1 MANALSLEQLDD
13 DTLRLILALQTPS
26 TLLAVAGTCSSL
38 RSAALDAELW
48 RTHYDARFH
57 VCDAG
62 EVWRGVPLS
71 EFEPHVAYRRAWHD
85 RQARLSDVLR
95 PLAPGPSLAV
105 CRSPRGRDSPRLQIA
120 IAICSSSRDPAE
132 KAAELVTSVVDAL
145 CRELEAGE
153 LSHEDVADW
162 LCRSCEPVMQ
172 LAALGALRA
181 RAGVG
186 AAAGEWRG
194 VLVSEGAFA
203 PSLLPPRPALT
214 RALAAR
220 VDVMVHAFSQ
230 RRDCRGFRA
239 RDDLTTLSEPLGVL
253 AASPQHQLWEVLD
266 RGAVNEVRHIG
277 VIGRRA

>member
-1 MANALSLEQLDD
+1 MANLSLEQLDD
-13 DTLRLILALQTPS
+13 DSLRLILALQTPS

-145 CRELEAGE
+145 
-153 LSHEDVADW
+153 
-162 LCRSCEPVMQ
+162 
-172 LAALGALRA
+172 
-181 RAGVG
+181 
-186 AAAGEWRG
+186 
-194 VLVSEGAFA
+194 
-203 PSLLPPRPALT
+203 SLI
-214 RALAAR
+214 
-220 VDVMVHAFSQ
+220 
-230 RRDCRGFRA
+230 
-239 RDDLTTLSEPLGVL
+239 
-253 AASPQHQLWEVLD
+253 
-266 RGAVNEVRHIG
+266 HI
-277 VIGRRA
+277 

>member
-1 MANALSLEQLDD
+1 MANLSLEQLDD
-13 DTLRLILALQTPS
+13 DSLRLILALQTPS

-132 KAAELVTSVVDAL
+132 KAAELRAASAAATACVKVAASARST
-145 CRELEAGE
+145 AGSE
-153 LSHEDVADW
+153 
-162 LCRSCEPVMQ
+162 
-172 LAALGALRA
+172 A
-181 RAGVG
+181 RA
-186 AAAGEWRG
+186 
-194 VLVSEGAFA
+194 SPP
-203 PSLLPPRPALT
+203 PSHTEMKPASS
-214 RALAAR
+214 AAR
-220 VDVMVHAFSQ
+220 RYERMAAF
-230 RRDCRGFRA
+230 
-239 RDDLTTLSEPLGVL
+239 V
-253 AASPQHQLWEVLD
+253 
-266 RGAVNEVRHIG
+266 
-277 VIGRRA
+277 

>member
-1 MANALSLEQLDD
+1 MTAYLLSSRCLVV
-13 DTLRLILALQTPS
+13 P
-26 TLLAVAGTCSSL
+26 
-38 RSAALDAELW
+38 
-48 RTHYDARFH
+48 
-57 VCDAG
+57 
-62 EVWRGVPLS
+62 GVPL
-71 EFEPHVAYRRAWHD
+71 
-85 RQARLSDVLR
+85 
-95 PLAPGPSLAV
+95 
-105 CRSPRGRDSPRLQIA
+105 
-120 IAICSSSRDPAE
+120 
-132 KAAELVTSVVDAL
+132 
-145 CRELEAGE
+145 
-153 LSHEDVADW
+153 
-162 LCRSCEPVMQ
+162 
-172 LAALGALRA
+172 
-181 RAGVG
+181 
-186 AAAGEWRG
+186 RG